1 VKGFAGKE
9 LISLDAGG
17 LKLIKIEPHANYP
30 EHLHPDKT
38 EYAYTLEGQPEFTI
52 DNEHYKSKPGDFFI
66 FPQNIKHSISNPAN
80 IGCIILVGVLKTNV

>member
-1 VKGFAGKE
+1 MKGFAGKE

-38 EYAYTLEGQPEFTI
+38 EYAYTLEGQP
-52 DNEHYKSKPGDFFI
+52 
-66 FPQNIKHSISNPAN
+66 
-80 IGCIILVGVLKTNV
+80 